1 MGIEKLITKFLACCN
16 WWKCVPLIETYFS
29 CKSTKPILVT
39 NAPQT
44 PRSPIWKRVAG
55 PKWGKKQ
62 EKCLLRFKLER
73 SVPWGNIFPLFSL
86 KHDRS
91 SRRKMEGSGWLRS
104 WREIKASKLMRCIC
118 GVSRGLADRLQTS
131 SLRALQESSW
141 QSVKKNVMS
150 ARTFG
155 HLNDANNWEPGI
167 PATIPD
173 GQVFQVGEQWW
184 EKFGEGKTW
193 SYRGLEI
200 LEMRHAAL
208 FLYIFRRLKKIYL
221 FLF

>member
-1 MGIEKLITKFLACCN
+1 MTKKKSLVGIEKLITKFLACCN

-55 PKWGKKQ
+55 PKWGRKQ

-104 WREIKASKLMRCIC
+104 WREIKASTSRQCIC

-131 SLRALQESSW
+131 SLRALQEFSW

-155 HLNDANNWEPGI
+155 HLNDANNGNLGFLQQYRMGKCFKWGSN
-167 PATIPD
+167 D
-173 GQVFQVGEQWW
+173 
-184 EKFGEGKTW
+184 EKNLG
-193 SYRGLEI
+193 RG
-200 LEMRHAAL
+200 RHGVMGGRNTRDETCC
-208 FLYIFRRLKKIYL
+208 FVPLYF
-221 FLF
+221 